1 MKNIAILGASGFVGN
16 ELINMCI
23 NHPEIKITGL
33 SANMLAGEKVDLEH
47 IKKGYTNESAIGE
60 WGKILDKLGIG

>member
-47 IKKGYTNESAIGE
+47 IKKETQ
-60 WGKILDKLGIG
+60 